1 MGDFGLDLKPLRLKD
16 RRLCVQ
22 IRLGSAGGRK
32 NRLKLPPLGLP
43 ANSHELAKPK
53 TILRVVPKIPETS
66 VRNNSCRLEPNSTVA
81 SHTER
86 GSRLLDRS

>member
-1 MGDFGLDLKPLRLKD
+1 MKKFNSTLKGTDCGD
-16 RRLCVQ
+16 
-22 IRLGSAGGRK
+22 A
-32 NRLKLPPLGLP
+32 GLP

-53 TILRVVPKIPETS
+53 TILRVVPKTPETS
-66 VRNNSCRLEPNSTVA
+66 VRNHSSRLEANSTTA